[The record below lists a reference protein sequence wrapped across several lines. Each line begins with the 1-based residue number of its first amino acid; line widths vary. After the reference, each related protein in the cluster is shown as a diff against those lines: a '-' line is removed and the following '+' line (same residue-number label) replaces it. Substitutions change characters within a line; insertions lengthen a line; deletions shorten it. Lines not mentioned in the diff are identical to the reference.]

1 MRKYVMFIILVIVA
15 LPASISWGEDFLGA
29 PVISGGKTV
38 VSQKDRLEKLLDMG
52 YQDAV
57 KYYQEALKGQED
69 VKFWDRTTET
79 YIEDHSNRP
88 WHSITISKEPEGTKV
103 VLLQD
108 NWTWIIGTLI
118 LRFIAVFVVLLVLY
132 VAMCLSGAVLSR
144 IAAAAEAKK

>member
-1 MRKYVMFIILVIVA
+1 MRKYVIYIIPAVFA
-15 LPASISWGEDFLGA
+15 LSASICRGEDFLGA

-38 VSQKDRLEKLLDMG
+38 VSQTNRLEKLLDMG

-57 KYYQEALKGQED
+57 KYYQNALKSHEN

-103 VLLQD
+103 VMIQD
-108 NWTWIIGTLI
+108 NWAWIIGTLVI
-118 LRFIAVFVVLLVLY
+118 RFVAVFAVLMVLY
-132 VAMCLSGAVLSR
+132 IAMSLSGVILSR
-144 IAAAAEAKK
+144 IAAATEAKK